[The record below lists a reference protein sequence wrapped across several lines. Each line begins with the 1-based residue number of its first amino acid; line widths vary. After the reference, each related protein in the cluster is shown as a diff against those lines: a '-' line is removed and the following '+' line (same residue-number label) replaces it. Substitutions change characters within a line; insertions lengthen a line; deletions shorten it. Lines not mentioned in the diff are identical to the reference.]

1 MVFKML
7 SFRLKANQE
16 IRSTGNEY
24 ASETTIAI
32 MHTRTSWRVGTQ
44 HNLSEEPVV
53 PSMLVKLKEKKKK
66 DIPLHLTHL
75 LPSAIPVSLEVY
87 QMAEVSVLNSTLL
100 STQV

>member
-1 MVFKML
+1 
-7 SFRLKANQE
+7 
-16 IRSTGNEY
+16 
-24 ASETTIAI
+24 

-44 HNLSEEPVV
+44 YNLSEEPVV
-53 PSMLVKLKEKKKK
+53 PSMLVKLKEKKKIK